1 MIPKGRKKT
10 AKKYAKRANAVKMT
24 GECSGY
30 CVKCRKPRTMV
41 NCRRATAKNGRS
53 MMKGICRECGTKMNK
68 FV

>member
-1 MIPKGRKKT
+1 MTTKGGKKT
-10 AKKYAKRANAVKMT
+10 VKKYTKRARAVKMA

-30 CVKCRKPRTMV
+30 CVKCRKPRTMN
-41 NCRRATAKNGRS
+41 NCRRVTSKNGRS